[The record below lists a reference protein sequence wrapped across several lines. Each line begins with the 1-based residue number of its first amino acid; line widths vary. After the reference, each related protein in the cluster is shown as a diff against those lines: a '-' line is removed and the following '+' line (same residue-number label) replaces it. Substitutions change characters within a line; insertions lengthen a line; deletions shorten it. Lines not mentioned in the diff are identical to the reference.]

1 MKTIYSQE
9 AGREAA
15 VGGSFSA
22 SVFRDLRVGRFMVM
36 TGRWSDWGP
45 ANHLSTQHQSE
56 IRASIQTEANCRK
69 FSANFSQT
77 FDDGLIRHAPLSV
90 SGIHDKLPEMSCL
103 VLRVRQSP
111 GLTRTDIS
119 ALSLNRIPDWQIT
132 SSNSSN
138 HNYHVCCLISE
149 KRALHERAVG
159 KFLAFQILLYLKL
172 LQG

>member
-77 FDDGLIRHAPLSV
+77 FDDGLIRHAP
-90 SGIHDKLPEMSCL
+90 
-103 VLRVRQSP
+103 
-111 GLTRTDIS
+111 IS
-119 ALSLNRIPDWQIT
+119 LSLCIRY
-132 SSNSSN
+132 S
-138 HNYHVCCLISE
+138 
-149 KRALHERAVG
+149 
-159 KFLAFQILLYLKL
+159 
-172 LQG
+172 

>member
-77 FDDGLIRHAPLSV
+77 FDDGLIRHAPISV
-90 SGIHDKLPEMSCL
+90 SGIHDSCGCRDE
-103 VLRVRQSP
+103 LRVRQSP

-132 SSNSSN
+132 GSNSSN

-149 KRALHERAVG
+149 KRALHERGVG
-159 KFLAFQILLYLKL
+159 KFLAFQIVLYLKL